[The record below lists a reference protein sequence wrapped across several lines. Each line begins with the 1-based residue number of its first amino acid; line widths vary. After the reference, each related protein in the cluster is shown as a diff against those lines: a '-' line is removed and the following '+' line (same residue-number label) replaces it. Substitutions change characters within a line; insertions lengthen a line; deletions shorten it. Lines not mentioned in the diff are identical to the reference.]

1 MSIVSKIKVGVVG
14 ASGYTG
20 SELLR
25 LLVNHHN
32 VEIVFAYS
40 KTNNGKSICDIF
52 NDLVEMDFRMKLF
65 QI

>member
-40 KTNNGKSICDIF
+40 KTTVSYTH
-52 NDLVEMDFRMKLF
+52 LRAHET
-65 QI
+65 

>member
-1 MSIVSKIKVGVVG
+1 MSMKNKIKVGVVG

-40 KTNNGKSICDIF
+40 NTNNGKSICEIF
-52 NDLVEMDFRMKLF
+52 TAESRGCAV
-65 QI
+65 